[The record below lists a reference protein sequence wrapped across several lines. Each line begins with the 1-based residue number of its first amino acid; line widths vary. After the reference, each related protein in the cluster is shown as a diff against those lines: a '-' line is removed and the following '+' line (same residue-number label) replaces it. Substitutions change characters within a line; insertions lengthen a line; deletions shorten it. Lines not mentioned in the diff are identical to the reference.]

1 MNEQEWEQEYES
13 LMEIARQHLDPTWE
27 HGEVVVLKTVKG
39 KTYIAQIPDYR
50 DMEVR
55 EPQENR
61 CIQQLDDAD
70 DTEVFCCLAT
80 INGENPEILSWN
92 FRERLMELNARN
104 LDTEAFLWGGGDTV
118 LLKPFHWLLPPE
130 YQIKEK

>member
-1 MNEQEWEQEYES
+1 MNEQQWEQEYES

-39 KTYIAQIPDYR
+39 NTYIARIPDYR
-50 DMEVR
+50 DIEIR
-55 EPQENR
+55 EPLENQ
-61 CIQQLDDAD
+61 CIQEIQAAD
-70 DTEVFCCLAT
+70 DTEVLCCLAT
-80 INGENPEILSWN
+80 ISGEHPEILSWN

-104 LDTEAFLWGGGDTV
+104 LDTEAFLWGGADTV
-118 LLKPFHWLLPPE
+118 HLKPFHRLLPPG